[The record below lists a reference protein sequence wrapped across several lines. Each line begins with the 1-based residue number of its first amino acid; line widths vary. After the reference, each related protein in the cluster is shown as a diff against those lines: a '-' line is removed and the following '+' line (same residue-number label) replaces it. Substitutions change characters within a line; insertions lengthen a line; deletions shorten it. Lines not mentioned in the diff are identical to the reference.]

1 MIISSRSATEYRAMF
16 GLTPANLAVPEVL
29 DCCAGGSSF
38 TSETVGRVVAADPAY
53 ALDRHDLARRVRAS
67 LHEGDHMIAEHA
79 ARFDWSWYGSPA
91 SRERLRTA
99 AAGRFLAPLRARPA
113 RYIAA
118 ALPHLPLATASFDL
132 VLCSHL
138 LFTRANLLDADWH
151 YQALAE
157 LARVARREVRIYP
170 TVVQGTGYP
179 VTFLPD
185 LRARLHAA
193 GYSTRLQEVPYRF
206 QRDARQMLVI
216 LPATHEPS
224 RQRAMRN
231 MPVTGDRASDS
242 FPDSGRSPASL
253 RGDLLAARTRAP
265 AAGMTSRGRRRRA
278 FSPRSREFHLG
289 RPDQAYAAADPGQG
303 SGDDRAL
310 RFLSARTARRPLR
323 GR

>member
-53 ALDRHDLARRVRAS
+53 ALDRHALARRVRAS

-99 AAGRFLAPLRARPA
+99 AAGRFLAHLRARPA

-138 LFTRANLLDADWH
+138 LFTWANLLDADWH

-193 GYSTRLQEVPYRF
+193 GYSTVSRRCPTASSATP
-206 QRDARQMLVI
+206 ARC
-216 LPATHEPS
+216 S
-224 RQRAMRN
+224 
-231 MPVTGDRASDS
+231 SS
-242 FPDSGRSPASL
+242 SPQ
-253 RGDLLAARTRAP
+253 P
-265 AAGMTSRGRRRRA
+265 TSRPA
-278 FSPRSREFHLG
+278 
-289 RPDQAYAAADPGQG
+289 
-303 SGDDRAL
+303 
-310 RFLSARTARRPLR
+310 R